1 MSAWIRSEHI
11 QSSWT
16 FESPW
21 DLIGW
26 QPKKLRK
33 LADEI
38 VRPRIAALSCQMGKV
53 PKGWTKANV
62 TLVFKICKK
71 EGLGSYKL
79 VSLTFFPGQP
89 DLWGGNSA
97 YSRGVR
103 TRCLRSLP
111 RQTVFFVM
119 RMLFCS
125 MLSYSF

>member
-1 MSAWIRSEHI
+1 
-11 QSSWT
+11 
-16 FESPW
+16 
-21 DLIGW
+21 
-26 QPKKLRK
+26 
-33 LADEI
+33 
-38 VRPRIAALSCQMGKV
+38 MGKV

-79 VSLTFFPGQP
+79 VSLTFFPAQP

-111 RQTVFFVM
+111 RQTVFFCNENVI
-119 RMLFCS
+119 LFNTFLFLLI
-125 MLSYSF
+125 MKKNVLL